1 MRLNTLISIPSR
13 FPHGQATYRSSK
25 TRMSSID
32 GNSATRKTSRLL
44 RPQVVLWALAR
55 RANGA
60 SMDDHF
66 PKTIEA
72 AVRRTRPMGMDRVG
86 IGIEAI
92 VAINHLMTT
101 GRVPEM
107 LVTTLV
113 HEIEIMLVNQ
123 DLLRKA
129 IRDAHRR

>member
-1 MRLNTLISIPSR
+1 
-13 FPHGQATYRSSK
+13 
-25 TRMSSID
+25 
-32 GNSATRKTSRLL
+32 
-44 RPQVVLWALAR
+44 LAR

-60 SMDDHF
+60 SVDDHF

-72 AVRRTRPMGMDRVG
+72 AVRRMRPMGMDRVG

-129 IRDAHRR
+129 IRDAHHR